1 MEIAMSRELLRNYKK
16 HITLQIGKPNSKWLF
31 VATPENWQRCLECRT
46 YGAKDR
52 YNTAIQRIKSGDE
65 ILIHQTENKTA
76 GICRVVRKYLEENSK
91 MWNGYEIYRHRIRS

>member
-52 YNTAIQRIKSGDE
+52 YNTAI
-65 ILIHQTENKTA
+65 
-76 GICRVVRKYLEENSK
+76 
-91 MWNGYEIYRHRIRS
+91 